1 MKRNAL
7 IKHLSRHGCEIVREG
22 GRHSIWKNRHTGEM
36 AAVPHHNEIKEL
48 MVRKICRDLGIA
60 EP

>member
-7 IKHLSRHGCEIVREG
+7 IRHLSKQGCELVREG
-22 GRHSIWKNRHTGEM
+22 GRHSIWKNRSSDKMT
-36 AAVPHHNEIKEL
+36 AVPRHTEIKEL
-48 MVRKICRDLGIA
+48 MVRKICADLGIA